1 MHPHRRLPNYWVGRE
16 RIRGIN
22 DRVICSD
29 RERMRFEP
37 QRSSHFGRINP
48 SRSPPYSFVTAAVDF
63 AMVSS
68 TERNRELI
76 AHLAPER
83 LKLCKPEM
91 VSVCGL
97 TSANHARL
105 LCDEPDMVLVPNAA
119 RL

>member
-83 LKLCKPEM
+83 PALRESE
-91 VSVCGL
+91 VVGIRR
-97 TSANHARL
+97 SATAN
-105 LCDEPDMVLVPNAA
+105 
-119 RL
+119 